1 MIFGPRER
9 WLCAALPAVITIL
22 IYQALQVKPWRREIV
37 VLRAELKHQKA
48 AGDQG
53 ARLERARAEN
63 GRLTQ
68 ELHDLRAAAAA
79 KAGAVTNGT
88 GFAAAGRAT
97 SLREVSRLCEQSGV
111 TLIYATPAAD
121 ARLPAD
127 TLAAIRTLPGK
138 PGWDEAEVWQ
148 LDLRGTYPAMVRLL
162 EALSTSGSLIVPAGI
177 SMAPAADEAK
187 PNSWKLTLWI

>member
-1 MIFGPRER
+1 MKFGPRER

-22 IYQALQVKPWRREIV
+22 ICQALLVRPWRREIV

-53 ARLERARAEN
+53 GRLERARAEN
-63 GRLTQ
+63 RRLTQ
-68 ELHDLRAAAAA
+68 ELRDLRDAADA
-79 KAGAVTNGT
+79 KAGAITNGT
-88 GFAAAGRAT
+88 GFAAAGRAA
-97 SLREVSRLCEQSGV
+97 SLREVTRLCEQSGV

-127 TLAAIRTLPGK
+127 TLAAIQTLQGK
-138 PGWDEAEVWQ
+138 SGWDEAEVWQ